1 MIQWKLNINILLIL
15 FLYLLIY
22 TNCQIDIED
31 EFKQKEKYYQTL
43 TLEPGKVQMKY
54 LKDQN
59 KDPFTFIDDGIN
71 NDLLV
76 NIYSLSCNV
85 ESSFDGGSLSS
96 LILNENIFSTIIKN
110 DSINSSNIIMKE
122 KVYLINGNI
131 KYKNKKNCPLII
143 NTIDKKNLSLLVEE
157 NEPTIL
163 FFGKIFDNKG
173 VKEGLKII
181 NLSYR
186 VSKKDSFLA
195 LSFSFNEVSN
205 FNIYITDII
214 NTTISNSTTIFLDS
228 DSLKKIKEDNLY
240 IRIEQNENSYS
251 CSLTFQIIKS
261 ESIYILQRNYINKGF
276 ITSNSSKQYY
286 YMEVFEEE
294 GEIMLHSKRNN
305 GKLFGLIKT
314 KKDIKYPFNMS
325 EYLTDENDNKLEF
338 NEHTQKLSFNSSHT
352 KDCKKGCY
360 LFLTYKNENINNTK
374 PIIGYEYTL
383 LSRIWDVDDFSP
395 QIINIPFNEY
405 IFGTFEDNS
414 FLNHYYTLSIP
425 EGIKEMIIQ
434 IESNY
439 IEGFIGDGKK
449 KLITFKNTENN
460 LNLKN
465 EETIIKFEKDKV
477 KNFTNKDLG
486 FAFRAKNFFE
496 DTFSFYHF
504 RILVL
509 KENDTKLIYPLDSN
523 IGNICL
529 PEKDINESDNYY
541 CYALLSNNYNEFN
554 LNFSVSTSNQKDN
567 YKITAY
573 KNYSEEENNFT
584 KLYISEFGKEKNLRS
599 ILFKF
604 VFEDNQPKTILSMF
618 TNDKNISS
626 PKFYSSQI
634 YKLFNSSREF
644 NFNFNY
650 DNCLLIFKFINGSG
664 TILFDEY
671 PKIEANSNYF
681 GKSIIIPFSKVKN
694 ITFKSEELFIYHL
707 DLKYVRPKSD
717 TRQLN
722 INESLNEILLD
733 TQFPI
738 YYYLKI
744 DNQDNIDINF
754 RIINIKDINTTTNI
768 LINGYMINNET
779 LERKLNG
786 EFIELTESIKG
797 QYDQIFKNGILQIN
811 ETIINKYVKNVGND
825 SKFDK
830 MEYLLIKIDGEHYIE
845 NDLSIEII
853 PMSNDKGYYLVPVNQ
868 YIMGYSAFNNTK
880 YLIKNDLIDK
890 NNNDIIIE
898 FSSNYKEIN
907 LAYDNLTKIPTLE
920 DMATGIQ
927 KYLINIDNNKEILL
941 NINRPEGISNGNY
954 LFRYYFLKNN
964 EQFKYKFDNSCT
976 ITKVN
981 AKDNKADVCLKFNK
995 FEIFNNEIEINNKTN
1010 SGIIIK
1016 IFGSLF
1022 KKNKADNQYNELLN
1036 TSAFISS
1043 EPSYK
1048 NNTDYKDNDSFELC
1062 FTNMNKTDFIF
1073 DLQIKFNI
1081 IFNEYFFKED
1091 SLVYTLPI
1099 DLTDELEGNVFEDYL
1114 NKNKWLLITILVVI
1128 ILMLIFIF
1136 LYIKMRRRNKN
1147 LESQVLS
1154 ISLTSRSSEELYSE
1168 YSKNKKTDPDYDNT
1182 FI

>member
-1 MIQWKLNINILLIL
+1 MIQWKLNIYILLIL
-15 FLYLLIY
+15 FLYLLFY
-22 TNCQIDIED
+22 TNCQIDIDD
-31 EFKQKEKYYQTL
+31 EYKQKKKYYENF

-96 LILNENIFSTIIKN
+96 LKLNENIFSTIIKN
-110 DSINSSNIIMKE
+110 DSINYSNIIMKE
-122 KVYLINGNI
+122 KVYLINGII

-163 FFGKIFDNKG
+163 FFGKVFDNKQ

-186 VSKKDSFLA
+186 VSKTDSFLA
-195 LSFSFNEVSN
+195 LSFSFNEISN

-214 NTTISNSTTIFLDS
+214 NTTISNSTTIFLNS
-228 DSLKKIKEDNLY
+228 DSLKKIQDNLY
-240 IRIEQNENSYS
+240 IRIEQIENSNP

-261 ESIYILQRNYINKGF
+261 ESIYILQRNNINKGF
-276 ITSNSSKQYY
+276 ITSNSYRQYY
-286 YMEVFEEE
+286 YMEIFEEE

-305 GKLFGLIKT
+305 GKLFGLIKP
-314 KKDIKYPFNMS
+314 KENAKYPFNIS
-325 EYLTDENDNKLEF
+325 EYLTEDKDNQLEF
-338 NEHTQKLSFNSSHT
+338 NEHTQKLSFNSGHT
-352 KDCKKGCY
+352 KRCKKGCY
-360 LFLTYKNENINNTK
+360 LFLTYKNENIGNAN

-383 LSRIWDVDDFSP
+383 LARIWDVDDFSP

-414 FLNHYYTLSIP
+414 FLNHYYALFIP
-425 EGIKEMIIQ
+425 KGIEQMIIQ

-460 LNLKN
+460 LNLTN
-465 EETIIKFEKDKV
+465 GETIIKFEKNKLKD
-477 KNFTNKDLG
+477 FINKDMS

-504 RILVL
+504 RILIL

-529 PEKDINESDNYY
+529 PEKDKNKGNYY
-541 CYALLSNNYNEFN
+541 CYALLSNYYNEFN
-554 LNFSVSTSNQKDN
+554 LNFSISTSNQKDN
-567 YKITAY
+567 YNIIAY
-573 KNYSEEENNFT
+573 KNNLKEETTFT
-584 KLYISEFGKEKNLRS
+584 KLYISELGKEKDLKS

-604 VFEDNQPKTILSMF
+604 EFENNQTKTILSMF
-618 TNDKNISS
+618 TIDKDISS

-634 YKLFNSSREF
+634 YKLFNSSKKL

-664 TILFDEY
+664 TISFDEY
-671 PKIEANSNYF
+671 QKIEANSNYF
-681 GKSIIIPFSKVKN
+681 GKSITIPFSKVKN
-694 ITFKSEELFIYHL
+694 ITFKSEKLFIYHL
-707 DLKYVRPKSD
+707 DLKYVRSKSD
-717 TRQLN
+717 TREL
-722 INESLNEILLD
+722 IIDESLNEILLD

-744 DNQDNIDINF
+744 GNQDNIDINF
-754 RIINIKDINTTTNI
+754 RITNIKDVNTTNNI
-768 LINGYMINNET
+768 LINGYVINNED

-797 QYDQIFKNGILQIN
+797 QYDQIFKNGILKIN
-811 ETIINKYVKNVGND
+811 GTFINKLVKNVD
-825 SKFDK
+825 SKDDK
-830 MEYLLIKIDGEHYIE
+830 KKYILIKIDGEHYTS
-845 NDLSIEII
+845 NNLSIEII
-853 PMSNDKGYYLVPVNQ
+853 AMSKDNGYYLVPVNQ
-868 YIMGYSAFNNTK
+868 YIMGYSVFNNTK
-880 YLIKNDLIDK
+880 YLIKNNLID
-890 NNNDIIIE
+890 NNTNDIIIE
-898 FSSNYKEIN
+898 FSPNYKEIN
-907 LAYDNLTKIPTLE
+907 LTFDNLTEIPTYK
-920 DMATGIQ
+920 DNMTTGIQ

-941 NINRPEGISNGNY
+941 NINKPEGISNENY
-954 LFRYYFLKNN
+954 LFKYYFLKNN
-964 EQFKYKFDNSCT
+964 DEFEYKFDNFYTKS
-976 ITKVN
+976 KVN
-981 AKDNKADVCLKFNK
+981 AKDNKADVCLKFIK
-995 FEIFNNEIEINNKTN
+995 FEIYNNEIKINNMTN

-1022 KKNKADNQYNELLN
+1022 KKNKTDNQYNELLN